1 MDMKGS
7 DGMDRMCGAAVYRT
21 TMHKMAMYGAS
32 PYEAAARGVAA
43 AKVLHC
49 LVLDRLV
56 LDCLVVDHMALNRLT
71 LERSGRERLKGAP
84 TPKTTETT
92 PQTTQPPQATEMTPP
107 APSETSLRAARDNT
121 GRENKGAANPRSM
134 LRAYRSSRVACRFLS
149 PYRLSALRSLRAVR
163 HQIVRRGVVGGA
175 LRSSTTV
182 SDGWQDMEIETRQPH
197 TVMTWSGAGRC
208 SGAPPAA

>member
-1 MDMKGS
+1 
-7 DGMDRMCGAAVYRT
+7 
-21 TMHKMAMYGAS
+21 MYGAT
-32 PYEAAARGVAA
+32 PYEAAARGAAPANTNTARGVAA
-43 AKVLHC
+43 AKVLDC
-49 LVLDRLV
+49 LV

-84 TPKTTETT
+84 TPKTPETT
-92 PQTTQPPQATEMTPP
+92 PQATQPPQATEMAPP

-134 LRAYRSSRVACRFLS
+134 PRAYRSSRVACRFLS

>member
-1 MDMKGS
+1 
-7 DGMDRMCGAAVYRT
+7 
-21 TMHKMAMYGAS
+21 MYGAT
-32 PYEAAARGVAA
+32 PYGATTRGVAA
-43 AKVLHC
+43 AKVLDC
-49 LVLDRLV
+49 LA
-56 LDCLVVDHMALNRLT
+56 LDCLVLDHMALNRLT

-84 TPKTTETT
+84 MPETT
-92 PQTTQPPQATEMTPP
+92 PQATQPPQATEMAPP

-134 LRAYRSSRVACRFLS
+134 PRAYRSSRVACRFLS